1 MKKKKNPNYI
11 PPIQFVV
18 ISEKGQVWTG
28 IKGDELGFS
37 DDWNEAKPLN
47 DEEQFV
53 HLKKMS
59 YLNLEQMFL

>member
-28 IKGDELGFS
+28 IKGDELRFS

-47 DEEQFV
+47 DEKQFS